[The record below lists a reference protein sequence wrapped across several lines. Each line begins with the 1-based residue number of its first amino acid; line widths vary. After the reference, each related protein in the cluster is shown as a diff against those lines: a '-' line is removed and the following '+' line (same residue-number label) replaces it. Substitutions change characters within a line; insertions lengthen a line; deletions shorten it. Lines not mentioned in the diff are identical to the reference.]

1 MCGRRAFVVE
11 AAPHTLT
18 YLFTQHRSRSSLFV
32 IDEQAVAD
40 AVSFTLKE
48 DELPTPK
55 PTPPPPPP
63 LLVVPSVEE
72 LAVSP
77 PPTSTTT
84 AAPPDPSAPAFDLPV
99 AALAVPLLAV
109 FAAATFFMRERVN
122 EETPLSPTPT
132 PEAVPGPAPAPAI
145 TSNVV
150 DLSIP
155 YDAAAKLAYDKSDKS
170 MTYDAF
176 KKKFEADA
184 VADVIAKKKA
194 KVNA

>member
-1 MCGRRAFVVE
+1 MCGRRVVVE
-11 AAPHTLT
+11 AAPHTLI

-48 DELPTPK
+48 DELPTP
-55 PTPPPPPP
+55 PPPPP

-84 AAPPDPSAPAFDLPV
+84 AAPPAPSAPAFDLPV